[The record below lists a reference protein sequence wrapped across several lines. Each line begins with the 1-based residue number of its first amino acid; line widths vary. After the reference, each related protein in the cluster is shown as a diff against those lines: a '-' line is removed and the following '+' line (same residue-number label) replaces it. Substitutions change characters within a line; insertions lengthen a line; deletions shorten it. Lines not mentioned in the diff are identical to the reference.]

1 MSESKKQDRT
11 LSSTQSSKQS
21 SAARLKEY
29 AGEHTKEYVLSVL
42 LAVIGVAFSMVPYYV
57 VSRLILMLLEGER
70 NFYRY
75 CIWCGVMALGFLGKA
90 LFHNISTTLSHKATF
105 AVISEIRRRMGR
117 KLKQVPMGYVLDT
130 PSGKF
135 KNIMVEKVDS
145 IEPTLAHVLPEMTSN
160 LLIPVAIIIYLF
172 VIDWRMALISLIT
185 MPIGAACYMGM
196 MKDYEPRYAEYVR
209 VGQHMN
215 ATAVEY
221 INGIEVIKAFGQSAS
236 SYEKFTEAVKRN
248 ANYGLEWMKDVQLY
262 FSMGIGIWPAVL
274 IGVLPVGCIFFR
286 NGSLSAPDFITIM
299 ILALGIMA
307 PLLSAM
313 YYTDDIA
320 KIGVIVGEIG
330 GVLEEEEQ
338 ERPADRAVLTGLDIN
353 LREVIFGYKE
363 KAVLHGV
370 DLTIPAGSVT
380 ALVGPSGGG
389 KSTIA
394 KLIASFWDVTSGS
407 VSIGGKDVKSIP
419 SSQLME
425 LIAYVAQ
432 DNYLFDQSIL
442 ENIRIGKPNAADEEV
457 KSAARSSGCHEFIM
471 ELEKGY
477 ETIAGGA
484 GGHLSGGE
492 RQRITIARAML
503 KNAPII
509 ILDEATAYTDP
520 ENEAVIQKAVAKLVE
535 GKTLIVIAH
544 RLSTITDSDQ
554 IAVIDRG
561 RVAAAGT
568 HGRLLETSPL
578 YKELWQAHISSKD
591 GIEGGR

>member
-1 MSESKKQDRT
+1 MSESV
-11 LSSTQSSKQS
+11 KQS
-21 SAARLKEY
+21 RKKSTSARLMEY
-29 AGEHTKEYVLSVL
+29 AGEHRREYALSVL
-42 LAVIGVAFSMVPYYV
+42 LAVLGVASGMVPYFAI
-57 VSRLILMLLEGER
+57 SRLILMLLEVER
-70 NFYRY
+70 RFASFGL
-75 CIWCGVMALGFLGKA
+75 WCGIMALGFLGKA

-105 AVISEIRRRMGR
+105 AVISEVRRRIGR

-172 VIDWRMALISLIT
+172 AIDWRMALISLIT
-185 MPIGAACYMGM
+185 LPVGAACYMGM
-196 MKDYEPRYAEYVR
+196 MKDYEPRFAEYVK

-236 SYEKFTEAVKRN
+236 SYRKFADAVHRN
-248 ANYGLEWMKDVQLY
+248 ANYGLDWMKDVQLY

-274 IGVLPVGCIFFR
+274 IGILPAGCIFYR
-286 NGSLSAPDFITIM
+286 KGSLSAADFITIM

-313 YYTDDIA
+313 YYTDDLA
-320 KIGVIVGEIG
+320 KIGIIVGEIG
-330 GVLEEEEQ
+330 ELLEEEEQ
-338 ERPADRAVLTGLDIN
+338 KRPANRASLAGLDIR
-353 LREVIFGYKE
+353 LKDVVFAYKE
-363 KAVLHGV
+363 QEVLHGV
-370 DLTIPAGSVT
+370 NLFIPAGSVT

-394 KLIASFWDVTSGS
+394 KLIASFWDTTSGS
-407 VSIGGKDVKSIP
+407 ITIGGTDVKNIP
-419 SSQLME
+419 AAQLMD

-432 DNYLFDQSIL
+432 DSYLFDQSIL
-442 ENIRIGKPNAADEEV
+442 ENIRLGKPGASDEDVKRVAA
-457 KSAARSSGCHEFIM
+457 ASGYHDFIM
-471 ELEKGY
+471 ELERGY
-477 ETIAGGA
+477 DTIAGGA

-503 KNAPII
+503 KNAPIV

-535 GKTLIVIAH
+535 GRTLIIIAH

-554 IAVIDRG
+554 IAVIEKG
-561 RVAAAGT
+561 RVAAADT
-568 HGRLLETSPL
+568 HEKLLESSSL
-578 YKELWQAHISSKD
+578 YRELWQAHISSRD
-591 GIEGGR
+591 SVEGGK

>member
-1 MSESKKQDRT
+1 MSKEKLQSKKPGT
-11 LSSTQSSKQS
+11 T
-21 SAARLKEY
+21 ARLAEY
-29 AGEHTKEYVLSVL
+29 AGEHRKEYVLSVV
-42 LAVIGVAFSMVPYYV
+42 LAILGVGAGMVPYYV
-57 VSRLILMLLEGER
+57 VSRMILLLLEGNKE
-70 NFYRY
+70 YRVY
-75 CIWCGVMALGFLGKA
+75 LIWGGVMALGFLGKA
-90 LFHNISTTLSHKATF
+90 VFHNISTTMSHKATF
-105 AVISEIRRRMGR
+105 AVISEIRRRIGK
-117 KLKQVPMGYVLDT
+117 KLKRVPMGYVLDT

-160 LLIPVAIIIYLF
+160 LLIPIAIVIYLF
-172 VIDWRMALISLIT
+172 AIDWRMALISLIT
-185 MPIGAACYMGM
+185 LPVGAVCYMGM
-196 MKDYEPRYAEYVR
+196 MKDYEPRFAEYVR

-236 SYEKFTEAVKRN
+236 SYNKFTDAVHHN
-248 ANYGLEWMKDVQLY
+248 ANYGLDWMKEVQLY

-274 IGVLPVGCIFFR
+274 IGVLPAGCIFYR
-286 NGSLSAPDFITIM
+286 GGSLTAGDFITIM
-299 ILALGIMA
+299 ILALGIMS

-313 YYTDDIA
+313 YYTDDLA
-320 KIGVIVGEIG
+320 KIGIIVGEIG
-330 GVLEEEEQ
+330 EVLEVKEQ
-338 ERPADRAVLTGLDIN
+338 KRPEHRASLKGLDIKLN
-353 LREVIFGYKE
+353 NVTFGYKE
-363 KAVLHGV
+363 KEVLHGV
-370 DLTIPAGSVT
+370 NLSLPAGTVT

-394 KLIASFWDVTSGS
+394 KLIASFWDVTTGS
-407 VSIGGKDVKSIP
+407 ITIGGVNLNNIP
-419 SSQLME
+419 QAQLME

-442 ENIRIGKPNAADEEV
+442 DNIRLGNPKATDEQVIEAA
-457 KSAARSSGCHEFIM
+457 KASGCHEFIQN
-471 ELEKGY
+471 LENGY
-477 ETIAGGA
+477 HTITGGA

-520 ENEAVIQKAVAKLVE
+520 ENEAVIQKAVARLIE

-554 IAVIDRG
+554 IAVIKSG
-561 RVAAAGT
+561 QVAGAGT
-568 HGRLLETSPL
+568 HEELLQSNPL
-578 YKELWQAHISSKD
+578 YSELWQAHISSKD
-591 GIEGGR
+591 GLEGGQ